1 VSEAAGSKRGEVSG
15 ASFTRQ
21 DFMSLTKARLSILVI
36 VTTVVG
42 FLLASRSAMHGVD
55 WGNLLHTVIGGAL
68 AAGAA
73 SVFNQLMEIDADAR
87 MNRTADRPLPR
98 RKLPVAGA
106 FSLGWLLAALGIIHL
121 AAKVNFQASAIAA
134 ATLGIYIFIYTP
146 AKRFSSL
153 NTLVGAV
160 AGALPPLIGWFA
172 AGGAVGIEM
181 WFLFALLF
189 LWQLPHFLAIN
200 WMYRDEYEKAGFVMW
215 SNGDESGARTS
226 MLALI
231 FSAALLCLLIAPLF
245 FSFVRLWAVIGLC
258 VAGILMLLLAF
269 NFRLNRTRVAAR
281 KLFLYTLLFLPV
293 CLGLLIMGWQP

>member
-1 VSEAAGSKRGEVSG
+1 MSEAAGSKRGEVSG

-106 FSLGWLLAALGIIHL
+106 FSLGWL
-121 AAKVNFQASAIAA
+121 
-134 ATLGIYIFIYTP
+134 
-146 AKRFSSL
+146 
-153 NTLVGAV
+153 
-160 AGALPPLIGWFA
+160 
-172 AGGAVGIEM
+172 
-181 WFLFALLF
+181 
-189 LWQLPHFLAIN
+189 
-200 WMYRDEYEKAGFVMW
+200 
-215 SNGDESGARTS
+215 
-226 MLALI
+226 
-231 FSAALLCLLIAPLF
+231 
-245 FSFVRLWAVIGLC
+245 
-258 VAGILMLLLAF
+258 
-269 NFRLNRTRVAAR
+269 
-281 KLFLYTLLFLPV
+281 
-293 CLGLLIMGWQP
+293 